1 MVSFS
6 TSPSLSSLPE
16 FSRIFTHMYE
26 CRRQLLLT
34 KRLSFILLILLLIYS
49 VYLISSNLSKLE
61 VQRHHMKTVPQTLT
75 TNQSKNKRNSNERRN
90 NISNPKRH
98 LGKLV
103 TNLFDDQAY
112 VLKKKLDIN
121 NLILFPFEE
130 DNPYAD
136 DRILAQMSYVPVQ
149 VVEARKS
156 GKVQRKRIQFYH
168 KSGPSLRNISIC
180 PVHECDI
187 INGYSGLEKAHLVVF
202 EGGTPVTESVR
213 PKNQLWLIYRIE
225 SPKHSNFILLKDQI
239 NFTATYNV
247 DATLVTPYYK
257 YVSYEDVEP
266 KDFNKLSKP
275 YQDYAAGKTKMVAWF
290 VSNCVTSS
298 PRMKYAEVLS
308 KYIQVDI
315 YGECGTLHCERHDA
329 ECFEMLRKD
338 YKFYL
343 SFENSIC
350 QDYITEKFFLNALN
364 NLVIPIAMGAK
375 KSDYLRVAPL
385 NSFIHVDD
393 FNSIKQL
400 ADYLHYLNRNTSAY
414 NEYFSWHGQG
424 TFNFNTYT
432 DCRLCMLAHEA
443 ENLQG
448 THWYTNVDEWSKN
461 SCRDRSYT

>member
-225 SPKHSNFILLKDQI
+225 SPKHSNFILLKDQ
-239 NFTATYNV
+239 
-247 DATLVTPYYK
+247 
-257 YVSYEDVEP
+257 
-266 KDFNKLSKP
+266 
-275 YQDYAAGKTKMVAWF
+275 
-290 VSNCVTSS
+290 
-298 PRMKYAEVLS
+298 
-308 KYIQVDI
+308 VDI